1 MVTGGEC
8 RKARHEQ
15 HQGDADHDKPR
26 HDLVVLHRL
35 AGMWP
40 RCPRVVD
47 GILRA
52 LHRYSSLG
60 IPTPAKHGLTS
71 TVELP
76 GTVVGKKTSRIRD
89 VTARAGNTRFGARPP
104 DARHC
109 GRPLITV
116 TRVGLEAR
124 TDRVV

>member
-1 MVTGGEC
+1 MMAGGEC
-8 RKARHEQ
+8 GKARHEQ
-15 HQGDADHDKPR
+15 HQGDTDNDKPR

-60 IPTPAKHGLTS
+60 IPTPAKHGLIS

-76 GTVVGKKTSRIRD
+76 DAVVAETVAESRRGGS
-89 VTARAGNTRFGARPP
+89 RAEPGGPGQGGPR
-104 DARHC
+104 
-109 GRPLITV
+109 
-116 TRVGLEAR
+116 
-124 TDRVV
+124 

>member
-1 MVTGGEC
+1 MMAGGEC

-15 HQGDADHDKPR
+15 HQGDTDNDKPR

-35 AGMWP
+35 AGVRP

-47 GILRA
+47 RILRA

-60 IPTPAKHGLTS
+60 IPTPAKHGLIS

-76 GTVVGKKTSRIRD
+76 DPVVGKTLRKPD
-89 VTARAGNTRFGARPP
+89 VTDRADRARHAARLP
-104 DARHC
+104 DAPRC
-109 GRPLITV
+109 GRRSLSFW
-116 TRVGLEAR
+116 
-124 TDRVV
+124 